1 MAKNKKKTKK
11 MGNRKKKEEKEKKRK
26 KLGGVGVRG
35 AQAGDSG
42 GDPCCGHRAVISLF

>member
-1 MAKNKKKTKK
+1 MANKKK
-11 MGNRKKKEEKEKKRK
+11 GGEIEKKEEREK

>member
-1 MAKNKKKTKK
+1 MATKKKKR
-11 MGNRKKKEEKEKKRK
+11 GNRKKKEERKKEF